1 MIQSDVG
8 GVGGSSRCARHARRP
23 RADAGWS
30 PSWRARRSRRS
41 RCSQPGSLG
50 RKPCG
55 RGCGCGFGM
64 VESADCGGRCARTLR
79 QRWLGARHTLPA
91 RRGASKAKAGG
102 CAAGLLVRLKGS
114 RMLGVDALEGWSASM
129 HMGRSRSRAQMTPPT
144 QAARGPRFGKD
155 QGSAG
160 ARAE

>member
-1 MIQSDVG
+1 
-8 GVGGSSRCARHARRP
+8 
-23 RADAGWS
+23 
-30 PSWRARRSRRS
+30 
-41 RCSQPGSLG
+41 
-50 RKPCG
+50 
-55 RGCGCGFGM
+55 
-64 VESADCGGRCARTLR
+64 
-79 QRWLGARHTLPA
+79 LPA

-114 RMLGVDALEGWSASM
+114 RMLGVDALEGWSAST